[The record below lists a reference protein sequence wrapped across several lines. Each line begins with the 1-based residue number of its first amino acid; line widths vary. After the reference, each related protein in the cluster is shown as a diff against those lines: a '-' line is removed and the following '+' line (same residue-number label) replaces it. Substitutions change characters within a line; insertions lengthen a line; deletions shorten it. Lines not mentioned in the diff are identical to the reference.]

1 MAVHWTKSDEKP
13 RYWIYLFAYHYR
25 PLCFGIANIFHFTN
39 IPCLTSGEYFKW
51 KEKLMQIRVWWWF
64 MYPLISSSN
73 WCTNQKCLMSPF
85 HNFKVQRPAALCK
98 RQPPARTL
106 TRQPRTRHTR
116 TARARTAIAI
126 ARTALHY
133 VAIFTSLL
141 PPKYPATAVPCSVIS
156 AHCNWAECQTVW

>member
-1 MAVHWTKSDEKP
+1 MKKP
-13 RYWIYLFAYHYR
+13 RYSIYLFAYHYR

-39 IPCLTSGEYFKW
+39 IPCLTSGEYFKL

-64 MYPLISSSN
+64 KYPLISSSD

-98 RQPPARTL
+98 SNRQPVLWPGSQGHDIAR
-106 TRQPRTRHTR
+106 
-116 TARARTAIAI
+116 AAIAIARTAIAI
-126 ARTALHY
+126 ARTVLHY

-141 PPKYPATAVPCSVIS
+141 PPKYPATVVPCSVIS